1 MCLEVVGTRNDGH
14 ARERDTR
21 GERKPLV
28 HLFSLAPTNSK
39 CLLRRLGTEMSVVS
53 RSVQFKMPMLFPIQI
68 LPRAVH

>member
-1 MCLEVVGTRNDGH
+1 MMG

-28 HLFSLAPTNSK
+28 RPFSLAPTNSK
-39 CLLRRLGTEMSVVS
+39 RLLRRLGTEMSVVVL
-53 RSVQFKMPMLFPIQI
+53 SVQFKMPMLFPIQI